1 VAVGPTHFDFRCKKG
16 KNAGRIKFDAKFSQ
30 IIKLG
35 IRGTKLVCNLEHNL
49 TERMYLYNMYL
60 LDGKNRTR
68 SEMSK
73 TFDNQLLNMGLFDK
87 VRYGRNP
94 CNESSVHLDEGKP
107 KEKPAEQPSSPLYN
121 LHSASDKDIH
131 KLDPADK
138 RFVSMQDIAVH
149 HPDAASIEAFNWSK
163 LKNSI
168 DLSKLQNTNQ
178 EEDQPLVASDSK
190 LNEQKDIMVQ
200 IARSLARAS
209 TSKPV
214 DFQKLNEKQDLR
226 KMVWEETDCV
236 HIDVTISMANIANA
250 SLQFCV
256 WANKT
261 TEEKGTHKII
271 LESKLIGETY
281 INVATWFKEHTG
293 EKYSDQSKVKSFETK
308 LWLHGIN
315 VGSIKGDICVTTSPY
330 LRQLVCGVL
339 TESGMGKNRS
349 AFIKDEEE
357 QASKLIYRT
366 SPKIKQMIKLKDD
379 LISCVYQHLGKTKN
393 KAKNKLISVDNI
405 KRILNELKVELEKSD
420 KTSMTSFVYENKG
433 ELLIAQQNLIE
444 VGRHLTEVLDEM
456 DEELKELYFRNGLIV
471 LNRGE
476 LFLSNLSFSDKQK
489 LNVDS
494 KGKDS
499 ATKSKSLKFKVK
511 LGLSYQRL
519 LYECLVI
526 SLNILNQKVR
536 LAHAGPAEVR
546 ARLHRVLLRL
556 RLLPHPRVPQS
567 AQPLLQRRGRGRRG
581 RLQKVRR
588 RGTGCQADR
597 AVQQRVPLNLRLG
610 ERVLLLPERP
620 AGVCGEPGLP
630 QRRPRAGP
638 LEEEV
643 HEARVGLLLLHHA
656 ALQLHPARRG
666 DQGRDSLRRHPGLPE
681 DHQDVHPGAQEQRR
695 EDLPRLADRSLHRD
709 AGQPAAAR
717 SVLQH
722 RAAAD
727 QVRPGHAA

>member
-1 VAVGPTHFDFRCKKG
+1 MTQTLIDAKDNSEAGLIVLPLYDVAVGPTHFDFRCKKG
-16 KNAGRIKFDAKFSQ
+16 KNAGRLKFDAKFSQ
-30 IIKLG
+30 IIKLE

-87 VRYGRNP
+87 GRFGKNP
-94 CNESSVHLDEGKP
+94 SNEGSVHLEDGKP
-107 KEKPAEQPSSPLYN
+107 KDKLVEQPSSPLHT
-121 LHSASDKDIH
+121 LQSASEKELH
-131 KLDPADK
+131 KLDGAER

-149 HPDAASIEAFNWSK
+149 HAEAPPPRDGFNWSK
-163 LKNSI
+163 LKNTI
-168 DLSKLQNTNQ
+168 DKGRLKELN
-178 EEDQPLVASDSK
+178 EEDSEPQQEFDAK
-190 LNEQKDIMVQ
+190 LNEQKDLMVE
-200 IARSLARAS
+200 IARSLARVS

-214 DFQKLNEKQDLR
+214 DFQKINEKQDLR
-226 KMVWEETDCV
+226 KMVWEESDCV

-261 TEEKGTHKII
+261 TEEKGTHKIV

-281 INVATWFKEHTG
+281 INVSTWFKEHTG
-293 EKYSDQSKVKSFETK
+293 EKYSHQSKIKPFDTK

-315 VGSIKGDICVTTSPY
+315 VGAIKGDICVTTSPY

-357 QASKLIYRT
+357 QASKLVYRT
-366 SPKIKQMIKLKDD
+366 SPKIKQMIKLKDE

-393 KAKNKLISVDNI
+393 KAKNKLITVDNI

-433 ELLIAQQNLIE
+433 ELLVAQQNLIE

-456 DEELKELYFRNGLIV
+456 DEGLKELYFRNGLIV

-489 LNVDS
+489 LHVDS

-499 ATKSKSLKFKVK
+499 STKSKSLKFKTK

-536 LAHAGPAEVR
+536 AAHPGPAEVR

-556 RLLPHPRVPQS
+556 RLLQNPRVPQG
-567 AQPLLQRRGRGRRG
+567 AEPLLQRRGRGGRG
-581 RLQKVRR
+581 RLQK
-588 RGTGCQADR
+588 
-597 AVQQRVPLNLRLG
+597 
-610 ERVLLLPERP
+610 
-620 AGVCGEPGLP
+620 
-630 QRRPRAGP
+630 
-638 LEEEV
+638 
-643 HEARVGLLLLHHA
+643 
-656 ALQLHPARRG
+656 
-666 DQGRDSLRRHPGLPE
+666 GRS
-681 DHQDVHPGAQEQRR
+681 
-695 EDLPRLADRSLHRD
+695 
-709 AGQPAAAR
+709 
-717 SVLQH
+717 
-722 RAAAD
+722 
-727 QVRPGHAA
+727 